1 MPIDLPAEY
10 GVQRAPEGV
19 LAVLKSFYEDL
30 QGLGYSV
37 RSDGQRHPSDLQGRG
52 NLEEF
57 HLPRGTLVI
66 RRFRRGGLARWAS
79 RDRFLD
85 PERPLKE
92 ILLSTRLRELGFGT
106 PLVVA
111 GRAQRVGILGYRLEV
126 ITEYV
131 ASDGS
136 LGQLLR
142 KAWERSGQDRER
154 ALRALPWR
162 PFGALVRRLHDAGFL
177 HSDLQPE
184 NFLWR
189 SQEASLVILDLDR
202 SRLRES
208 DAWPDDALAQNL
220 WRLWRYV
227 LRRDAQGPHVLR
239 AGHYLRFL
247 RAYEPDRTRR
257 RAWVQRLTHLRQT
270 RSRWHRGQPKG

>member
-19 LAVLKSFYEDL
+19 LAVLKSYYEDL
-30 QGLGYSV
+30 QALGYGV
-37 RSDGQRHPSDLQGRG
+37 RTDGERRPSQLQGRG

-57 HLPRGTLVI
+57 HLPRGILVI
-66 RRFRRGGLARWAS
+66 RRFRRGGWARWAS
-79 RDRFLD
+79 RDRFLN
-85 PERPLKE
+85 PERPLQE
-92 ILLSTRLRELGFGT
+92 IQLSVRLRELGFCT

-126 ITEYV
+126 VTEHV

-142 KAWERSGQDRER
+142 KAWERQGEERER

-189 SQEASLVILDLDR
+189 SHDASLVILDLDR
-202 SRLRES
+202 SRFPASGRWSEE
-208 DAWPDDALAQNL
+208 ALAQNL

-227 LRRDAQGPHVLR
+227 LRRDAQGPQVLG

-247 RAYEPDRTRR
+247 RAYEPERTAR

-270 RSRWHRGQPKG
+270 RSRWHRGQPKA